1 MSHVRPPLD
10 AQQRSPRDEGIP
22 VNASVEAGNDAR
34 SAALPGYYQRAAPLI
49 GFGSVRHTRLR
60 PRRNSFEYPTYF
72 LMLPLRAMRDAE
84 ATGRMPLARN
94 RFSALSFFDC
104 DHGDGR
110 PPEQGGALGWMEDL
124 LRSEG
129 ILDAGGEIWLHCY
142 PRVLGYTFKPVSF
155 WYCHRAPDDR
165 DGALRVIVV
174 EVNNTFGERH
184 FYLLDEPDFGNELQ
198 VAKVF
203 HVSPFCK
210 VEGRYRFRFMR
221 VARNGREKTIARID
235 YDDNEGALL
244 QTSVSGELHP
254 ITRQIIRQALWRYP
268 AMTFGVVFHIHL
280 QAVRLWIK
288 RVKFFRKPV
297 APALKVTR

>member
-10 AQQRSPRDEGIP
+10 AQQRSPQEEGTP

-34 SAALPGYYQRAAPLI
+34 SAALPGFYQRAAPLI

-244 QTSVSGELHP
+244 QTSVSG
-254 ITRQIIRQALWRYP
+254 
-268 AMTFGVVFHIHL
+268 
-280 QAVRLWIK
+280 
-288 RVKFFRKPV
+288 
-297 APALKVTR
+297 